1 MTLTIRKCLH
11 IEIDII
17 CVSETK
23 FDMNYAAAELLEQL
37 RAARVAQGLSQR
49 QLGERIGL
57 PQSNIARLESGN
69 TDPGLSKI
77 IELARALDLDL
88 QLIPRKALPTIQGA
102 MRANE
107 LAIDP
112 HDATSRAIQSIRNL
126 GETLARIAPTQF
138 EIPESL
144 RKTLADLERLRFDQ
158 VQFRALQDAIKP
170 LQRALDRFEETGSG
184 PKEWA
189 RGMRDSATRLR
200 ELRNRIAHGV
210 AIDQSRLKPAFS
222 LEDGDDD

>member
-1 MTLTIRKCLH
+1 MR
-11 IEIDII
+11 
-17 CVSETK
+17 
-23 FDMNYAAAELLEQL
+23 YAATELLEQL
-37 RAARVAQGLSQR
+37 RAARLARGLSQR

-107 LAIDP
+107 LSIDP
-112 HDATSRAIQSIRNL
+112 QDATSRALQSIRNL
-126 GETLARIAPTQF
+126 GETLARIAPAQF

-144 RKTLADLERLRFDQ
+144 TKALTDLERLRFDQ
-158 VQFRALQDAIKP
+158 TQFRALQDAIKP
-170 LQRALDRFEETGSG
+170 LQRALDQFEETGSS

-189 RGMRDSATRLR
+189 RGMRESGTRLR
-200 ELRNRIAHGV
+200 DLRNRIAHGV
-210 AIDQSRLKPAFS
+210 AIDQSHLKPAFS

>member
-1 MTLTIRKCLH
+1 
-11 IEIDII
+11 
-17 CVSETK
+17 
-23 FDMNYAAAELLEQL
+23 MNYAVAELLEQL
-37 RAARVAQGLSQR
+37 RAARLAQGLSQR

-57 PQSNIARLESGN
+57 PQSNVARLESGN

-102 MRANE
+102 MRANA

-112 HDATSRAIQSIRNL
+112 HDATSRAIQSIMNL
-126 GETLARIAPTQF
+126 GETLARIASTQI

-144 RKTLADLERLRFDQ
+144 TKTLADLERLRFDQ
-158 VQFRALQDAIKP
+158 AQFRALQDAIKP
-170 LQRALDRFEETGSG
+170 LQRTLDRLEESGSS

-189 RGMRDSATRLR
+189 RGMRESGTRLR
-200 ELRNRIAHGV
+200 DLRNRIAHCV
-210 AIDQSRLKPAFS
+210 AIDQSQLKPAFS
-222 LEDGDDD
+222 LEDGDDE

>member
-1 MTLTIRKCLH
+1 MILTFREILH

-17 CVSETK
+17 CEKETK
-23 FDMNYAAAELLEQL
+23 FDMNYAVAELLEQL
-37 RAARVAQGLSQR
+37 RAARLAQGLSQR

-88 QLIPRKALPTIQGA
+88 QLIPRKALPAIQGA

-112 HDATSRAIQSIRNL
+112 HDATSRAIRSIRNF
-126 GETLARIAPTQF
+126 GETLARIAPTQV

-158 VQFRALQDAIKP
+158 AQFRALQDAIKP
-170 LQRALDRFEETGSG
+170 LQRAMDRFEETGSS
-184 PKEWA
+184 PKDWA
-189 RGMRDSATRLR
+189 RRMGESATRLR
-200 ELRNRIAHGV
+200 DLRNRIAHGV
-210 AIDQSRLKPAFS
+210 AIDQSQLKPAFS

>member
-1 MTLTIRKCLH
+1 MLDCDIGT
-11 IEIDII
+11 DII
-17 CVSETK
+17 RAKEIE
-23 FDMNYAAAELLEQL
+23 FDMNYAVAELLEQL
-37 RAARVAQGLSQR
+37 RAARLARGLSQR

-69 TDPGLSKI
+69 TDPSLSKI

-144 RKTLADLERLRFDQ
+144 RKTLADLEGLRFDQ
-158 VQFRALQDAIKP
+158 AQFRALQDAIKP
-170 LQRALDRFEETGSG
+170 LQRTLDRLEESGSS

-189 RGMRDSATRLR
+189 RGMRESAARLR
-200 ELRNRIAHGV
+200 DLRNRISHGV
-210 AIDQSRLKPAFS
+210 AIDQSHLKPAFS

>member
-1 MTLTIRKCLH
+1 MLDCD
-11 IEIDII
+11 IESDII
-17 CVSETK
+17 NSNQIE
-23 FDMNYAAAELLEQL
+23 FDMNYAVAELLEQL
-37 RAARVAQGLSQR
+37 RAARLAQGLSQR

-57 PQSNIARLESGN
+57 PQSNIARLENGN

-88 QLIPRKALPTIQGA
+88 KLIPRKALPAIQGA

-112 HDATSRAIQSIRNL
+112 NDATSRAIQSIRNL

-144 RKTLADLERLRFDQ
+144 RKTLADLEGLRFDQ
-158 VQFRALQDAIKP
+158 AQFRALQDAIKP
-170 LQRALDRFEETGSG
+170 LQRTLDRLEESGSS

-189 RGMRDSATRLR
+189 RGMRESAARLR
-200 ELRNRIAHGV
+200 DLRNRITHGV
-210 AIDQSRLKPAFS
+210 ANNQSHLKPAFS
-222 LEDGDDD
+222 LEDDDDD